1 LDRKV
6 VLSTAYLPP
15 IQYFAKLLAYDV
27 VYIESAE
34 NYAKQSYRNRCTILS
49 ANGPL
54 NLSVPA
60 VKSLGNHTP
69 ITKVGIDNSSEW
81 QKNHWRAVESAY
93 RSSPFFDFGADLL
106 FPFYTQRFENL
117 FELNMELLKV
127 LLGFIGVVVDVRF
140 TTTYFTSYPEEYH
153 DCRYFIHPKR
163 SFKADDHMVWVEYY
177 QVFSDRF
184 GFVPNLSVIDLI
196 FNEGL
201 GATSIL
207 KSMNK

>member
-1 LDRKV
+1 MERKV

-15 IQYFAKLLAYDV
+15 IQYFAKFLAFDV
-27 VYIESAE
+27 VYIESSE

-117 FELNMELLKV
+117 FELNMKLLKAI
-127 LLGFIGVVVDVRF
+127 LGFMGAVVDVRL
-140 TTTYFTSYPEEYH
+140 TTTYIATYPN
-153 DCRYFIHPKR
+153 DCLDYRYLIHPKR
-163 SFKADDHMVWVEYY
+163 SPEADDHMVWVEYY
-177 QVFSDRF
+177 QVFSGRF

-201 GATSIL
+201 GATTIL